1 MEQKKLIRKALTGK
15 LPDAFTSSD
24 REAAYNMNSED
35 EGRLDVELVDFVSEV
50 MTHKY
55 GLKALVDQKIWD
67 LLVTLQHHV
76 DSSQPTPELSLFD
89 EFLQNRRSST
99 ALALHLHMRR
109 RLQAQS
115 DGVWLPQVG
124 QGIDMVE
131 HVDFCRAES
140 LLHELY
146 GMKWVERANIVAARA
161 RTLPEEQLPP
171 AYRPFIKVMQVQATQ
186 TQEFYSK
193 AIAQLQVLC
202 VASPELSS
210 AAQSQPTKSTKSAQE
225 FCWITVVRLVDF
237 VSKEHTLQRQRL
249 QMHKWLTNHF
259 SIVDSNRDRF
269 ISREE
274 FVRMFSGPDI
284 SDATKFPT
292 ARELGAFF
300 TNAIHG
306 ASDVQEMSF
315 SLFSSTVCQYLEA
328 FLDRE

>member
-1 MEQKKLIRKALTGK
+1 
-15 LPDAFTSSD
+15 
-24 REAAYNMNSED
+24 
-35 EGRLDVELVDFVSEV
+35 
-50 MTHKY
+50 
-55 GLKALVDQKIWD
+55 
-67 LLVTLQHHV
+67 
-76 DSSQPTPELSLFD
+76 
-89 EFLQNRRSST
+89 
-99 ALALHLHMRR
+99 
-109 RLQAQS
+109 
-115 DGVWLPQVG
+115 
-124 QGIDMVE
+124 
-131 HVDFCRAES
+131 
-140 LLHELY
+140 
-146 GMKWVERANIVAARA
+146 MKWVERANIVAARA

-193 AIAQLQVLC
+193 VGGGQQIDYNRCVAFSVFKYRVSFQQAIAQLQVLC